1 MLVTGNI
8 DVLTERP
15 RKAGAR
21 FIMPEVVAISQ
32 DAQAQLGFKRA
43 IMGATQPDTRY
54 DWSSNSERRRPETFH
69 SRADHEPRRAMPEAE
84 SKAALYQIIPW
95 RRLTGR

>member
-8 DVLTERP
+8 DVLIERP

-43 IMGATQPDTRY
+43 IMVGDPTG
-54 DWSSNSERRRPETFH
+54 H
-69 SRADHEPRRAMPEAE
+69 
-84 SKAALYQIIPW
+84 AL
-95 RRLTGR
+95 RLVEE

>member
-21 FIMPEVVAISQ
+21 FIAISQ

-43 IMGATQPDTRY
+43 IMVGDPTG
-54 DWSSNSERRRPETFH
+54 H
-69 SRADHEPRRAMPEAE
+69 
-84 SKAALYQIIPW
+84 AL
-95 RRLTGR
+95 RLVEE

>member
-15 RKAGAR
+15 RKAGAQ

-43 IMGATQPDTRY
+43 IMVGDPTG
-54 DWSSNSERRRPETFH
+54 H
-69 SRADHEPRRAMPEAE
+69 
-84 SKAALYQIIPW
+84 AL
-95 RRLTGR
+95 RLVEE

>member
-32 DAQAQLGFKRA
+32 DAQAQLG
-43 IMGATQPDTRY
+43 
-54 DWSSNSERRRPETFH
+54 
-69 SRADHEPRRAMPEAE
+69 
-84 SKAALYQIIPW
+84 
-95 RRLTGR
+95 